1 VEAIREELNS
11 MRKNKVWEL
20 VSLPNNCKPIG
31 CKCIFK
37 RKLNAA
43 GQVEQYK
50 ARLVAKDYTQRVGVD
65 FVETFSPIAKFTSIR
80 ILVLC
85 RHIMILK
92 SNKWM

>member
-1 VEAIREELNS
+1 
-11 MRKNKVWEL
+11 
-20 VSLPNNCKPIG
+20 
-31 CKCIFK
+31 
-37 RKLNAA
+37 LNAT